1 MVRDGQIYQELKAK
15 SGWDRQ
21 VRNEKTGQDLTDRTG
36 LLDKSGLNRQVKNG
50 GQVRNEHTGHVCP
63 GRVDRSVICRQVRT

>member
-50 GQVRNEHTGHVCP
+50 RTGKE
-63 GRVDRSVICRQVRT
+63 